1 MSDIKSFLD
10 DLKQLNEK
18 DCFDVYVP
26 SIDKKISFKA
36 LSVKQHKDVVKTVM
50 NGVEGSILVTKIF
63 NDIIEENSL
72 QAVDFKLYDRNK
84 VLVDMR
90 HQSVGSKVTINDVVY
105 TLDDLP
111 EYKFDF
117 DDVKEFNYRGIKVT
131 TQIPTLELDSKI
143 TEKSVVEIA
152 RLVTDDKKVGSSIN
166 ILLVYELM
174 KFIQTIQIEDNII
187 NFNDQGTYDK
197 KNIIENLPLKLNND
211 ILEYITAYKE
221 YEQELFTYSD
231 GAKLNIDV
239 SFLASE

>member
-10 DLKQLNEK
+10 DLKLLNEK

-26 SIDKKISFKA
+26 SIEKKISFKA

-63 NDIIEENSL
+63 NDIVKENSL
-72 QAVDFKLYDRNK
+72 QFIDFKLYDRNK
-84 VLVDMR
+84 ILVDMR
-90 HQSVGSKVTINDVVY
+90 RQSVGSYVTINDTVY

-111 EYKFDF
+111 EYKFTFNDS
-117 DDVKEFNYRGIKVT
+117 KEFTYKGIKIQA
-131 TQIPTLELDSKI
+131 QIPNLELDSKI
-143 TEKSVVEIA
+143 TEKSVVEIT
-152 RLVTDDKKVGSSIN
+152 RLTNDDKKVGSSIN
-166 ILLVYELM
+166 ILLIYELM
-174 KFIQTIQIEDNII
+174 KFIQTVQIEDNII
-187 NFNDQGTYDK
+187 NFNELGTYDK

>member
-10 DLKQLNEK
+10 DLKLLNEK

-26 SIDKKISFKA
+26 SIEKKISFKA

-63 NDIIEENSL
+63 NDIVKENSL
-72 QAVDFKLYDRNK
+72 QFIDFKLYDRNK
-84 VLVDMR
+84 ILVDMR
-90 HQSVGSKVTINDVVY
+90 RQSVGSNVTINDTVY

-111 EYKFDF
+111 EYKFTF
-117 DDVKEFNYRGIKVT
+117 NNSKEFTYKGIKIQA
-131 TQIPTLELDSKI
+131 QIPTLELDSKI
-143 TEKSVVEIA
+143 TEKSVVEIT
-152 RLVTDDKKVGSSIN
+152 RLTNDDKKVGSSIN
-166 ILLVYELM
+166 ILLIYELM
-174 KFIQTIQIEDNII
+174 KFIQTVQIEDNII
-187 NFNDQGTYDK
+187 NFNELGTYDK

>member
-10 DLKQLNEK
+10 DLKLLNEK

-26 SIDKKISFKA
+26 SIEKKVSFKA

-63 NDIIEENSL
+63 NDIVKENSL
-72 QAVDFKLYDRNK
+72 QSIDFKLYDRNK
-84 VLVDMR
+84 ILVDMR
-90 HQSVGSKVTINDVVY
+90 RQSVGSKVTINDTEY

-111 EYKFDF
+111 EYKFTFNDSE
-117 DDVKEFNYRGIKVT
+117 EFAYKGIKIQA
-131 TQIPTLELDSKI
+131 QIPTLELDSKI
-143 TEKSVVEIA
+143 TEKSVVEIT
-152 RLVTDDKKVGSSIN
+152 RLTNDDKKVGSSIN
-166 ILLVYELM
+166 ILLIYELM
-174 KFIQTIQIEDNII
+174 KFIQTVQIEDNII
-187 NFNDQGTYDK
+187 NFNELGTYDK